1 MTQRERIVEFFR
13 GRNHQATL
21 SQLLDAG
28 FYECRARFT
37 ELRHN
42 GYTITVAQDR
52 ENPGR
57 NLYTMIEPLQVRFDA
72 NGQMEIA
79 I

>member
-13 GRNHQATL
+13 DHDHQATL
-21 SQLLDAG
+21 GQLLDAG

-37 ELRHN
+37 ELRRD
-42 GYTITVAQDR
+42 GYTITVVQDR
-52 ENPGR
+52 ENPSR
-57 NLYTMIEPLQVRFDA
+57 NLYTMIEPLQVRFDK